1 MVGRFFAALCTIVVA
16 LQAAE
21 SIANLASMKP
31 EEFARPMNRQDVLL
45 SQFSVQHLAE
55 YKAADSDI
63 DKYRQQQIS
72 FVNVVYKIRHLQYT
86 VRRGTRT
93 GRRRCV

>member
-1 MVGRFFAALCTIVVA
+1 MVGCFFAALSIIAAA

-21 SIANLASMKP
+21 SIANLARVKP

-72 FVNVVYKIRHLQYT
+72 FVIDVVHVIRHLQYT
-86 VRRGTRT
+86 VWRDTRC
-93 GRRRCV
+93 GL